1 MSESLTLY
9 ITTITIVLLL
19 LVAYY
24 SYYGGSLGKVEMV
37 LLFYRPGCP
46 WCEVFKPEWEIV
58 ENKLGKLKAK
68 KINTKD
74 PISNDIIAK
83 FDVDGVP
90 TIIFVDVF
98 GKSEVYNGART
109 ADAILSKLNLL

>member
-1 MSESLTLY
+1 MSESLSLY
-9 ITTITIVLLL
+9 IATITIVILL

-46 WCEVFKPEWEIV
+46 WCEVFKPEWENV

-74 PISNDIIAK
+74 PNSADIVRK
-83 FDVDGVP
+83 FKVDSVP
-90 TIIFVDVF
+90 TILFVDVF
-98 GKSEVYNGART
+98 GKSEVYTGART
-109 ADAILSKLNLL
+109 ADAILSKMNSL